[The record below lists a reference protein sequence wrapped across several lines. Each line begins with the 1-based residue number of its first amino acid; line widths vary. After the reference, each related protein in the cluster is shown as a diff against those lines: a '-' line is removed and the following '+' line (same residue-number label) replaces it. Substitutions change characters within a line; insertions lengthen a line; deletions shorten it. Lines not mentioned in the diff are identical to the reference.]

1 MSHYRRNRQPER
13 VITLKRL
20 ITAETASLMS
30 HNRRNNLSDRNLHTC
45 YHTSL
50 GYRCPKPETSIPVTH
65 RIHTHR
71 NGCNGRNRS
80 RHVPQCLSVE
90 EVEAADGVLSG
101 LWPWALEGAG
111 GGHPTPLSNLVRLLA
126 AACRRG
132 TPALY
137 HMLKVARCVVRCWS
151 VSSGGEAG
159 CRVWQPCSL
168 QFTGGVRPG
177 SLRRCAARQF
187 TGGVRPGC
195 LGAACGQAVLGRSVD
210 EGRSFVEGRPKR
222 SQNGRPLVEYPRT
235 LSTVT
240 RGRPSVSRVCR
251 YCR

>member
-1 MSHYRRNRQPER
+1 M
-13 VITLKRL
+13 
-20 ITAETASLMS
+20 
-30 HNRRNNLSDRNLHTC
+30 
-45 YHTSL
+45 
-50 GYRCPKPETSIPVTH
+50 
-65 RIHTHR
+65 
-71 NGCNGRNRS
+71 
-80 RHVPQCLSVE
+80 
-90 EVEAADGVLSG
+90 EAADGVLSG

-195 LGAACGQAVLGRSVD
+195 LGAACGQAVYRRHAARLSWGGLWMRGGLSLRGGQNARRTGGLLWSIHGLYPQSQEAAPLFQEFVD
-210 EGRSFVEGRPKR
+210 
-222 SQNGRPLVEYPRT
+222 
-235 LSTVT
+235 TVD
-240 RGRPSVSRVCR
+240 RVSRDCDKR
-251 YCR
+251 PPLCL

>member
-20 ITAETASLMS
+20 ITAETASLIS

-101 LWPWALEGAG
+101 LWPWALGGAG

-168 QFTGGVRPG
+168 QFTGGIRPG
-177 SLRRCAARQF
+177 SLQ
-187 TGGVRPGC
+187 
-195 LGAACGQAVLGRSVD
+195 AACGQADLGRSVD